1 MSDWLSYSLH
11 DLLIFSPEA
20 YAGLFESY
28 NKALWPYQVP
38 LVMASLVLLVGLRLK
53 PAAFGKITLVSL
65 ALAWLFVGLWF
76 IEGYYSQL
84 NPMAESFIYFFVIQ
98 AVFLFWASINTN
110 PQVFS
115 DFDKFDKKPIYHLGW
130 VVLIYAYFL
139 HPLLLFQT
147 GRQFNG
153 LEFLFVAPDATAI
166 ATLGFLLVIRP
177 KAYALLMVMPLLW
190 LLLSL
195 LTYMAF

>member
-84 NPMAESFIYFFVIQ
+84 NPMAESFIYFF
-98 AVFLFWASINTN
+98 LFRLFFCSGHQLI
-110 PQVFS
+110 
-115 DFDKFDKKPIYHLGW
+115 PIRKY
-130 VVLIYAYFL
+130 
-139 HPLLLFQT
+139 
-147 GRQFNG
+147 
-153 LEFLFVAPDATAI
+153 
-166 ATLGFLLVIRP
+166 LVIMIISIKSP
-177 KAYALLMVMPLLW
+177 FIILVG
-190 LLLSL
+190 
-195 LTYMAF
+195 